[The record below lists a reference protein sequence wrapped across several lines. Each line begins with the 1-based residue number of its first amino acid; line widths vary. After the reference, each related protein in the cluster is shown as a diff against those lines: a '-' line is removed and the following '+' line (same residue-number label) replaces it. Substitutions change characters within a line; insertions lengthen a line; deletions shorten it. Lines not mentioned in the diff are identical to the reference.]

1 MIILVLVS
9 AICDDVELTTL
20 VDETEFA
27 KQQIVSSKQKLQH
40 LLKVII
46 SWLQSVIIIIFIYS
60 LKGKGRM
67 STQTVD
73 LPQLGTI
80 APTVNSAT
88 PLGEQSTNS
97 LASNTPFAGT
107 LSRSIAYV

>member
-1 MIILVLVS
+1 
-9 AICDDVELTTL
+9 
-20 VDETEFA
+20 
-27 KQQIVSSKQKLQH
+27 
-40 LLKVII
+40 
-46 SWLQSVIIIIFIYS
+46 
-60 LKGKGRM
+60 M

-97 LASNTPFAGT
+97 LASNPPFAGT
-107 LSRSIAYV
+107 LSKSIAYF